1 MEAIILA
8 GGFGTR
14 LRSVCSDRPKPMAQ
28 IQGKPFL
35 EHLLEYWKCQG
46 ASHFIFSV
54 GYLHRVII
62 NYFGKDYRGIP
73 IDYAIENEPL
83 GTGGGVLQSI
93 PYLHHPESIFLVLNG
108 DTFFDVPLA
117 TFSHKGKVTLALYK
131 IEENTRYHGVTL
143 DDSFKIQNFNDIN
156 SQLIN
161 GGCYLF
167 DKKSLAR
174 FQQKGP
180 LSLEK
185 EILPILMSE
194 GSCYGQVFDGLF
206 LDIGIPEDYE
216 RGQGLFLQRGQAVRA
231 VQEPTDR
238 GESNATLF
246 SQIRPAPKGLDF

>member
-14 LRSVCSDRPKPMAQ
+14 LRSVCSDRAKPMAQ

-35 EHLLEYWKCQG
+35 KHLLEYWTCQG
-46 ASHFIFSV
+46 VSHFILSV
-54 GYLHRVII
+54 GYLHQGII
-62 NYFGKDYRGIP
+62 HYFGKNYRGIP

-83 GTGGGVLQSI
+83 GTGGGVLQSLF
-93 PYLHHPESIFLVLNG
+93 YLRHPESIFLVLNG

-117 TFSHKGKVTLALYK
+117 AFSHKGKVTLALYK
-131 IEENTRYHGVTL
+131 IEKNTRYLGITL
-143 DDSFKIQNFNDIN
+143 DDCSKIQNFNDPN

-167 DKKSLAR
+167 DKKSLTR

-185 EILPILMSE
+185 EVLPILISE
-194 GSCYGQVFDGLF
+194 GSCYGQPFGGF
-206 LDIGIPEDYE
+206 FIDIGIPEDYE
-216 RGQGLFLQRGQAVRA
+216 RSQGLFLKRGQVVRTVGA
-231 VQEPTDR
+231 CN
-238 GESNATLF
+238 SI
-246 SQIRPAPKGLDF
+246 S

>member
-8 GGFGTR
+8 GGFGRR
-14 LRSVCSDRPKPMAQ
+14 LRLVCSDRPKPMAQ

-35 EHLLEYWKCQG
+35 EYLLEYWKCQG
-46 ASHFIFSV
+46 VSHFIFSV
-54 GYLHRVII
+54 GYLHQVII

-93 PYLHHPESIFLVLNG
+93 PYLHRPESTFLVLNG
-108 DTFFDVPLA
+108 DTFFDMSLA
-117 TFSHKGKVTLALYK
+117 SFFHKGEVTLALYK
-131 IEENTRYHGVTL
+131 IEKNTRYDGITL
-143 DDSFKIQNFNDIN
+143 DGCSRIQSYNDPN

-161 GGCYLF
+161 AGCYLF
-167 DKKSLAR
+167 DRKSLVR

-185 EILPILMSE
+185 EILPILMSQ

-206 LDIGIPEDYE
+206 IDIGIPEDYA
-216 RGQGLFLQRGQAVRA
+216 RSQHLFF
-231 VQEPTDR
+231 PT
-238 GESNATLF
+238 SIK
-246 SQIRPAPKGLDF
+246 S